1 MSLINS
7 IIDLSFSYVKQ
18 YYDKYREK
26 KKVKKLTNDQIK
38 KFSTKLYDRRKYR
51 MINYIQTNIDKK
63 YDINEVNKLIDEYI
77 DDRDFIIQRLKSE
90 IEIYQNINKK

>member
-18 YYDKYREK
+18 YYDKYRKK
-26 KKVKKLTNDQIK
+26 KKVKKLNSNQIK
-38 KFSTKLYDRRKYR
+38 KFSTKLYDTRKYR

-90 IEIYQNINKK
+90 IEIYQNITKK